1 MNEVLLWV
9 LLALAGAN
17 ALLLAVLISRR
28 SELAALERIERM
40 ERDLR
45 LEIGEAART
54 GRQELSGTLA
64 MFQQTMVQQGAE

>member
-45 LEIGEAART
+45 
-54 GRQELSGTLA
+54 
-64 MFQQTMVQQGAE
+64 